1 MGNDIAILF
10 VGTIGIFLIVS
21 TFILFAY
28 LYQKKLFSKEK
39 ENQEIQELLKSE
51 ELKSAYALLE
61 GQDIERERVANDLH
75 DRMGGQLST
84 VKIYLDLLEESELTD
99 RQKDLVE
106 KLQVSAQFS
115 IDEVRAIAHDMNN
128 SALNYYGFQ
137 KAVEQLCSVLNET
150 KNIQIMFHISIS
162 SEIPSKI
169 ARDVYQVI
177 QELITNVLKHARASE
192 IRLEITC
199 IEDEMNV
206 IFEDNGSGFELSE
219 DHFGLGLKSIQL
231 RVERYQGSFTV
242 DSKQGQGSTF
252 IIEIP
257 LNHE

>member
-1 MGNDIAILF
+1 MKDNLVILLIGTSGMLLMMMGI
-10 VGTIGIFLIVS
+10 IV
-21 TFILFAY
+21 FIY
-28 LYQKKLFSKEK
+28 LYQKRINKKSTDFRK
-39 ENQEIQELLKSE
+39 IQGLLKTE
-51 ELKSAYALLE
+51 ELNSAYALLE
-61 GQDIERERVANDLH
+61 GQDSERERVANDLH

-84 VKIYLDLLEESELTD
+84 VKIYLDLLEESELTN

-106 KLQVSAQFS
+106 KLQISAQFS

-137 KAVEQLCSVLNET
+137 KAVEQLCSALTET
-150 KNIQIMFHISIS
+150 KNVQIQSHISIS

-169 ARDVYQVI
+169 ARDIYQVI
-177 QELITNVLKHARASE
+177 QELITNVLKHASASK
-192 IRLEITC
+192 IRLEITGV
-199 IEDEMNV
+199 EDEVNV
-206 IFEDNGSGFELSE
+206 IFEDNGGGFEPSE